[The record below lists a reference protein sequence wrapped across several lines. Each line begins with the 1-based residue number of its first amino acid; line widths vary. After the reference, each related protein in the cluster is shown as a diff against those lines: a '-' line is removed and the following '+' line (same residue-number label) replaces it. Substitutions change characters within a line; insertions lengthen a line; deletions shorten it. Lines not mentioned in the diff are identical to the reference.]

1 MVRGRFWTEV
11 NYSVVDEGLNIY
23 VMGDPGDS
31 VYFVVDGSVEL
42 IHHRSLDPY
51 DRVTPV
57 DERSGATVVS
67 EGGYFG
73 LTSMFPVSIPSLVL
87 TSNSQIRSL
96 DLTSKTLNPPLYL
109 ASAVVS
115 ISLGGHWRNAQQS
128 QAQQD
133 LI

>member
-1 MVRGRFWTEV
+1 MQLLSGLADEVRGRFWTEV

-23 VMGDPGDS
+23 VMGDHGDC

-73 LTSMFPVSIPSLVL
+73 LTSMFPVSIP
-87 TSNSQIRSL
+87 TL
-96 DLTSKTLNPPLYL
+96 DLTSCTLKSCTL
-109 ASAVVS
+109 
-115 ISLGGHWRNAQQS
+115 LGSCFGYEYHLGLRV
-128 QAQQD
+128 
-133 LI
+133 